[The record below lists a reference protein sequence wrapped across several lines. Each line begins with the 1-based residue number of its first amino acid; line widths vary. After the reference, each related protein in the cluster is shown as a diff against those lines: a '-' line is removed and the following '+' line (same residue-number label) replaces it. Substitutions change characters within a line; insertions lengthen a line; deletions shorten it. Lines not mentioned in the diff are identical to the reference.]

1 MERSKQSGTVDK
13 SELEQFIQRI
23 ERLDEERK
31 NISED
36 IKDIKAEAKSR
47 GFDIKALNQVLK
59 LRAMDQDDRTDLENA
74 VDTYKLALGL

>member
-31 NISED
+31 NISDD